1 MGPERLVQIKK
12 WNCQNK
18 ILVPSKSGPQKY
30 SWKSA
35 KVARKLR
42 ERRAKAEVPNQRP
55 LPHEL
60 TSNKYNFPFYVLSIA
75 VFGCRNW
82 FMKVSKDK
90 RHLFSQDP
98 KRKLA
103 KARIQVAKRWGKLMA
118 KDHVSRMECA
128 RLSFT
133 ETWWCIVIHLFSRY
147 SPRKLAKATLLW
159 LLLAKAKTQV
169 AKGSRKIIAK
179 DHVILTKS
187 KRVFY
192 TAQMIF
198 FSRPGAVF
206 FGTASKV
213 RFAEWGQGSQWLW
226 DNYPFFWC

>member
-42 ERRAKAEVPNQRP
+42 ERRAKAELPNQRP

-60 TSNKYNFPFYVLSIA
+60 TSNIYNFPFYVLYEVSIA

-118 KDHVSRMECA
+118 KDHVIRMECA
-128 RLSFT
+128 RLSFLKHADVLLYICFHGIPR
-133 ETWWCIVIHLFSRY
+133 ESSRKQLCCDCC
-147 SPRKLAKATLLW
+147 SRKLKLR
-159 LLLAKAKTQV
+159 
-169 AKGSRKIIAK
+169 SRK
-179 DHVILTKS
+179 
-187 KRVFY
+187 
-192 TAQMIF
+192 
-198 FSRPGAVF
+198 
-206 FGTASKV
+206 V
-213 RFAEWGQGSQWLW
+213 RERS
-226 DNYPFFWC
+226 

>member
-35 KVARKLR
+35 KVVRKLR

-60 TSNKYNFPFYVLSIA
+60 TSNEYNFLFMYYRHLYAASIA

-90 RHLFSQDP
+90 RHVFSQDP
-98 KRKLA
+98 PRKLA

-118 KDHVSRMECA
+118 KDHVIRMECA

-159 LLLAKAKTQV
+159 LLLAK
-169 AKGSRKIIAK
+169 GSRKIIAK

-192 TAQMIF
+192 TAQMISLMTTSPSF
-198 FSRPGAVF
+198 
-206 FGTASKV
+206 
-213 RFAEWGQGSQWLW
+213 L
-226 DNYPFFWC
+226 

>member
-1 MGPERLVQIKK
+1 MQIKK

-60 TSNKYNFPFYVLSIA
+60 TSNKYNFLFMYYMKYLYIA

-118 KDHVSRMECA
+118 KDHVIRMECVA

-133 ETWWCIVIHLFSRY
+133 ETWWCIVIQLYIGFHGIPRESSRKQLCCDCC
-147 SPRKLAKATLLW
+147 SRKLKLR
-159 LLLAKAKTQV
+159 
-169 AKGSRKIIAK
+169 SRK
-179 DHVILTKS
+179 
-187 KRVFY
+187 
-192 TAQMIF
+192 
-198 FSRPGAVF
+198 
-206 FGTASKV
+206 V
-213 RFAEWGQGSQWLW
+213 RERS
-226 DNYPFFWC
+226 

>member
-60 TSNKYNFPFYVLSIA
+60 TSNKYNFLFMYYMKYLYIA

-103 KARIQVAKRWGKLMA
+103 KARIQVAKR
-118 KDHVSRMECA
+118 
-128 RLSFT
+128 
-133 ETWWCIVIHLFSRY
+133 
-147 SPRKLAKATLLW
+147 
-159 LLLAKAKTQV
+159 
-169 AKGSRKIIAK
+169 
-179 DHVILTKS
+179 
-187 KRVFY
+187 
-192 TAQMIF
+192 
-198 FSRPGAVF
+198 
-206 FGTASKV
+206 
-213 RFAEWGQGSQWLW
+213 
-226 DNYPFFWC
+226 

>member
-103 KARIQVAKRWGKLMA
+103 KARIQVAKR
-118 KDHVSRMECA
+118 
-128 RLSFT
+128 
-133 ETWWCIVIHLFSRY
+133 
-147 SPRKLAKATLLW
+147 
-159 LLLAKAKTQV
+159 
-169 AKGSRKIIAK
+169 
-179 DHVILTKS
+179 
-187 KRVFY
+187 
-192 TAQMIF
+192 
-198 FSRPGAVF
+198 
-206 FGTASKV
+206 
-213 RFAEWGQGSQWLW
+213 
-226 DNYPFFWC
+226 